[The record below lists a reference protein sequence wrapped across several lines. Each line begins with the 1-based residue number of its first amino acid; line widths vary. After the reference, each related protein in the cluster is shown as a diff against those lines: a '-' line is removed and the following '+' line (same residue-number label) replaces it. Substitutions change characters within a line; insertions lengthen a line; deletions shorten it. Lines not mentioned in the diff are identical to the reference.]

1 MARRL
6 GHAYSPTVERIA
18 RAVELLLGERER
30 LTAEG
35 TEKIADRDC
44 DIAMLRARV
53 AELEEER
60 ENLLDEIEGSGELN
74 PYALTVIE
82 SAREAQKGASE

>member
-1 MARRL
+1 MLPVSLVGDETISGPRYNELASVARGL
-6 GHAYSPTVERIA
+6 
-18 RAVELLLGERER
+18 
-30 LTAEG
+30 
-35 TEKIADRDC
+35 RD
-44 DIAMLRARV
+44 RV